1 MKKTKILLRNLEKE
15 KMRSIEIAMKMAMD
29 NFYSNVSY
37 LLQELELK
45 NEISS
50 GHVILKSKDDIL
62 EEMDKLKKDIIYL
75 SKGINKNLVIP
86 IIIKAL
92 DKIYFD
98 NNWEHLKDKGVALKN
113 LVSILWVE
121 GDKNISSKTYQLDHS
136 FVLLLRKIIKYSKLV
151 PYQWL
156 LSAETSETSELPI
169 ELRVSET
176 DVELDTTSS
185 NFLQNNY
192 IFPDVMYGDGQRS
205 TEINNNLFFDDP
217 EKYIDSINKIVD
229 GEEPKDIDYL
239 KGTYFEYFKG
249 IDDIRYTNFWYGLK
263 VRLDLFTNSFIQLQ
277 NNGGIFFLRMSEF
290 EKIIS
295 QISIDLNFKNN
306 LMLTR
311 DFIDADYLGNPNKI
325 VSRPL
330 IPLFNEKYCFASCYN
345 MFDSINSYIE
355 SFIFKM
361 NTTKTL
367 SKEEKDEELFKKVY
381 SEPFE
386 NEVIKLLSESG
397 YKSGKVTE
405 SGAWRVYCGTE
416 EVVEEIAND
425 TFRNQN
431 TGEIDCLAIDE
442 STEIIYVIECK
453 VLQFSTDYSSYR
465 NRITRINN
473 SYKRQ
478 LQRKVDFIKSK
489 YEGYTIKPV
498 LLLDKSSS
506 SIRQYGHNSDKL
518 RILTLNLLKKEL

>member
-1 MKKTKILLRNLEKE
+1 
-15 KMRSIEIAMKMAMD
+15 MKMAMD

-136 FVLLLRKIIKYSKLV
+136 FVLLLRKIIKYSNLV

-229 GEEPKDIDYL
+229 GEDPKDIDYL
-239 KGTYFEYFKG
+239 KGTYF
-249 IDDIRYTNFWYGLK
+249 
-263 VRLDLFTNSFIQLQ
+263 
-277 NNGGIFFLRMSEF
+277 
-290 EKIIS
+290 
-295 QISIDLNFKNN
+295 
-306 LMLTR
+306 
-311 DFIDADYLGNPNKI
+311 
-325 VSRPL
+325 
-330 IPLFNEKYCFASCYN
+330 
-345 MFDSINSYIE
+345 
-355 SFIFKM
+355 
-361 NTTKTL
+361 
-367 SKEEKDEELFKKVY
+367 
-381 SEPFE
+381 
-386 NEVIKLLSESG
+386 
-397 YKSGKVTE
+397 
-405 SGAWRVYCGTE
+405 
-416 EVVEEIAND
+416 
-425 TFRNQN
+425 
-431 TGEIDCLAIDE
+431 
-442 STEIIYVIECK
+442 
-453 VLQFSTDYSSYR
+453 
-465 NRITRINN
+465 
-473 SYKRQ
+473 
-478 LQRKVDFIKSK
+478 
-489 YEGYTIKPV
+489 
-498 LLLDKSSS
+498 
-506 SIRQYGHNSDKL
+506 
-518 RILTLNLLKKEL
+518 

>member
-1 MKKTKILLRNLEKE
+1 MKKKKLLRNLEKE
-15 KMRSIEIAMKMAMD
+15 EMRSIEKAMKIAID

-50 GHVILKSKDDIL
+50 GYVILKSEDDIL

-113 LVSILWVE
+113 LVAILWVE

-156 LSAETSETSELPI
+156 LSVETSETSELPI

-185 NFLQNNY
+185 NFLRNNY

-263 VRLDLFTNSFIQLQ
+263 VRLDLFTKSFIQLQ
-277 NNGGIFFLRMSEF
+277 NNDGIFYLSMSDF

-345 MFDSINSYIE
+345 MFDSINNYIE

-361 NTTKTL
+361 DTTKTL
-367 SKEEKDEELFKKVY
+367 SEKDEELFKKVY

-405 SGAWRVYCGTE
+405 GGAWRVYCGTE

-425 TFRNQN
+425 TFRSQN
-431 TGEIDCLAIDE
+431 TSEIDCLAINE
-442 STEIIYVIECK
+442 STKIIYVIECK
-453 VLQFSTDYSSYR
+453 VLQFSTDHSSYR
-465 NRITRINN
+465 NRIDRINN
-473 SYKRQ
+473 SFKTQ
-478 LQRKVDFIKSK
+478 LQRKVDFVKSK
-489 YEGYTIKPV
+489 YKGYKIKPV

-506 SIRQYGHNSDKL
+506 TIRQYGPNPDKL
-518 RILTLNLLKKEL
+518 RILTVNLLKKEL